1 MLVKGETESGNGYGL
16 VGKFGM
22 LCVFACVEGHIWE

>member
-1 MLVKGETESGNGYGL
+1 MKRETESGNGHGL

-22 LCVFACVEGHIWE
+22 LCVGACVEGGIWE